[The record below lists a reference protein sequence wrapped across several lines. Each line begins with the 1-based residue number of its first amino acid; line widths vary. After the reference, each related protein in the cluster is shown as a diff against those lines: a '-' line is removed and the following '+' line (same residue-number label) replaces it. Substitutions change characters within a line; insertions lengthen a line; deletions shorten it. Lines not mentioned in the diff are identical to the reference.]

1 METSDAPFTGASASL
16 SVGDVDVLVVF
27 VGGVPSGFV
36 SVASRGAGL
45 T

>member
-1 METSDAPFTGASASL
+1 METSDAPFTGL
-16 SVGDVDVLVVF
+16 RVVVRGDVDVLVVF

-36 SVASRGAGL
+36 SVASFGAGL